1 MNKFLKVLV
10 AAILIAMFTLPNT
23 TGWAMAEEQSYEEI
37 PSEVV
42 RGKILEILDVP
53 IDVEKYDSMVTDV
66 QTVVVEIT
74 QGNFKGEV
82 LTLDHF
88 LSGNPAYDFYLDK
101 GDQVLLWI
109 ETVDGDL
116 VSAYVSEVVRDR
128 YLSYLTIFFALVL
141 VIVGGLQGAKT
152 VVTLVITGFFILKVL
167 LPAILAGYDPI
178 SITII
183 VASLIVTITLIIISG
198 INRKT
203 AAAILGTIGGVVVAG
218 VIALVMSSMTKLT
231 GLSNDEAQMLMYIPQ
246 QIEFNFRGLLFA
258 GMIIGAMGAV
268 LDVGMSVASAMDEV
282 RRANSDL
289 STRRLI
295 QSGLNVGKDIMGT
308 MSNTLI
314 LAYTGASMP
323 LLLVFMA
330 YDTPLARIVNLDLIA
345 TEIVRALAGSIGL
358 IFAIPITALAAG
370 FLYRQQRNI
379 SPGRGK
385 RMGA

>member
-1 MNKFLKVLV
+1 
-10 AAILIAMFTLPNT
+10 MFILPNI
-23 TGWAMAEEQSYEEI
+23 TGWSMAEEQSYEEI
-37 PSEVV
+37 PSEIV
-42 RGKILEILDVP
+42 RGKILEIMDVP
-53 IDVEKYDSMVTDV
+53 MDVEQYGSFVKDV

-74 QGNFKGEV
+74 QGDFKGEV
-82 LTLDHF
+82 LTLDHV
-88 LSGNPAYDFYLDK
+88 LSGNLAYDFYLDE
-101 GDQVLLWI
+101 GDLVLLWI

-116 VSAYVSEVVRDR
+116 VSAYVSEIVRDR
-128 YLSYLTIFFALVL
+128 YLSYLTIFFVLVL
-141 VIVGGLQGAKT
+141 VIVGGMQGVKT
-152 VVTLVITGFFILKVL
+152 VLTLAITGFFILKVL
-167 LPAILAGYDPI
+167 LPTILAGYNPI
-178 SITII
+178 GITII
-183 VASLIVTITLIIISG
+183 VASFIVTISLIITSG
-198 INRKT
+198 LNRKT

-218 VIALVMSSMTKLT
+218 IIALVMSSMTKLT

-282 RRANSDL
+282 RRANPDL

-295 QSGLNVGKDIMGT
+295 HSGFNVGKDIMGT

-330 YDTPLARIVNLDLIA
+330 YDTPLVRIVNLDLIA

-379 SPGRGK
+379 RSGRGK
-385 RMGA
+385 RTGA